1 MIQKTYGGRISGT
14 VAARGGWLKA
24 VCALVVLTC
33 ASCARAD
40 EAPAPRYEV
49 VATVGMVADI
59 VRNVAGERA
68 NVVNI
73 VGEGVDPHLYTPT
86 RRDVVLLRRADIIFY
101 NGLLLEGR
109 MGDVLRRMERR
120 GTPAVAVA
128 EAVKAAGDY
137 PLLEEEDGLDPH
149 LWMDVGA
156 WKRATR
162 VVAARLAEFDPD
174 HADAYAAN
182 AERYIA
188 ELSALDEYV
197 RGIVATIP
205 EDRRILVTAHDAF
218 GYFGRAYGIE
228 VRGIQG
234 MSTDSEAGVRDIE
247 NLIRLIV
254 DRDIPAV
261 FIETSVSDRN
271 VRALVEG
278 ARARGHTLRI
288 GGELFSDA
296 MGRTGTY
303 EGTYI
308 GMIDHNATTI
318 VRALGGEA
326 PERGMRGKP
335 GR

>member
-1 MIQKTYGGRISGT
+1 MIQKKY
-14 VAARGGWLKA
+14 RGGPPVRSTLGVGLWM
-24 VCALVVLTC
+24 VCALSFWAWTG
-33 ASCARAD
+33 ARA
-40 EAPAPRYEV
+40 EANPAPRHEI
-49 VATVGMVADI
+49 VATVGMVADV
-59 VRNVAGERA
+59 VRNIAGNRA
-68 NVVNI
+68 NVVNL

-86 RRDVVLLRRADIIFY
+86 RRDVVLLRGADIIFY
-101 NGLLLEGR
+101 NGLFLEGR

-120 GTPAVAVA
+120 GTPVVAVA
-128 EAVKAAGDY
+128 EALMEAGDY
-137 PLLEEEDGLDPH
+137 PLLKEEDGLDPH

-156 WKRATR
+156 WKR
-162 VVAARLAEFDPD
+162 VARIIGERLAEFDPP

-182 AERYIA
+182 KERYVE
-188 ELSALDEYV
+188 ELSELNEYV

-205 EDRRILVTAHDAF
+205 EERRVLVTAHDAF
-218 GYFGRAYGIE
+218 GYFGRAHGIE

-247 NLIRLIV
+247 NLIRFIAE
-254 DRDIPAV
+254 RNIPAV

-278 ARARGHTLRI
+278 ARARGHLLRI

-296 MGRTGTY
+296 MGPPGTY

-308 GMIDHNATTI
+308 GMIDHNATTL

-326 PERGMRGKP
+326 PERGMRGALD
-335 GR
+335 RR

>member
-1 MIQKTYGGRISGT
+1 MNQKRDGDRVLGGFKTYRWLRGVCVLALIACAGGR
-14 VAARGGWLKA
+14 
-24 VCALVVLTC
+24 
-33 ASCARAD
+33 AD
-40 EAPAPRYEV
+40 AEPPPPYEA
-49 VATVGMVADI
+49 VATVGMIADV

-68 NVVNI
+68 NVTNI
-73 VGEGVDPHLYTPT
+73 VGEGVDPHVYTPT
-86 RRDVVLLRRADIIFY
+86 RRDVVLLRRADIVFY

-120 GTPAVAVA
+120 GTPVLAVA
-128 EAVKAAGDY
+128 EAVKTAGDY
-137 PLLEEEDGLDPH
+137 PLLKEEEGLDPH

-156 WKRATR
+156 WKRVTR
-162 VVAARLAEFDPD
+162 VVAARLAEFDPE
-174 HADAYAAN
+174 HAAVYAAN
-182 AERYIA
+182 AERYLA
-188 ELSALDEYV
+188 ELSELDSYV

-205 EDRRILVTAHDAF
+205 KDRRILVTAHDAF

-254 DRDIPAV
+254 DREVPAV

-278 ARARGHTLRI
+278 ARARNHRLRI

-296 MGRTGTY
+296 MGRPGTY

-326 PERGMRGKP
+326 PEGGMRGRL

>member
-1 MIQKTYGGRISGT
+1 MSGVIAGGSGSL
-14 VAARGGWLKA
+14 RA
-24 VCALVVLTC
+24 VCALLVLVLACGC
-33 ASCARAD
+33 AQAPEE
-40 EAPAPRYEV
+40 EAAHFEA
-49 VATVGMVADI
+49 VATVGMVADV

-68 NVVNI
+68 NVVNL

-101 NGLLLEGR
+101 NGLYLEGR

-128 EAVKAAGDY
+128 EAVKTAGDY

-156 WKRATR
+156 WKRVTR
-162 VVAARLAEFDPD
+162 VVADRLAEFDPD
-174 HADAYAAN
+174 HAGAYTTN
-182 AERYIA
+182 AELYLA
-188 ELSALDEYV
+188 ELTELDEYV
-197 RGIVATIP
+197 RRIVATIP

-254 DRDIPAV
+254 EREIPSV

-296 MGRTGTY
+296 MGRPGTY

-308 GMIDHNATTI
+308 GMIDHNATTL

-326 PERGMRGKP
+326 PERGMRGKL